1 MTVYVNEAKKES
13 ILLHRLNSRMIT
25 IDHMYTPLLSE
36 ETIYSTHHHALARRK
51 LKPGLDVIVN
61 HAFALPRIRTIQRRQ
76 QSGAQSLVHS
86 LPYPLLSGPRNYSHN
101 CPGEERNTK
110 QKKQKVPRLYNKLLP
125 ALAVP
130 AKQNH
135 TVQEVQALLEIW
147 HAARSLAKCFKASPP
162 CSGSC
167 IALVTPRCCSLCSGA
182 GWRNASAA
190 LGASPEALGM
200 MAVAAGH
207 CSQQG
212 KSLTRIVKYS
222 TIAFFYRD
230 CGLKIISA

>member
-125 ALAVP
+125 ALAGSGE
-130 AKQNH
+130 AKPYS
-135 TVQEVQALLEIW
+135 TGGSGPSRDLAC
-147 HAARSLAKCFKASPP
+147 RSLARKMLQSKPTALWELH
-162 CSGSC
+162 C
-167 IALVTPRCCSLCSGA
+167 IGHSSMLFFVFRC
-182 GWRNASAA
+182 W
-190 LGASPEALGM
+190 
-200 MAVAAGH
+200 MA
-207 CSQQG
+207 
-212 KSLTRIVKYS
+212 
-222 TIAFFYRD
+222 
-230 CGLKIISA
+230 